1 VPRESDPEDSDDGQ
15 EGEGPFALPNEKRPR
30 VRRSGNRPV
39 LLIGGVVALG
49 CCLLVGLGVALW
61 LVLGSGGLTP
71 GGLANLQG
79 GGNPLAPG
87 PRSLDDPLMTP
98 ERFDNVHA
106 ELTLAEL
113 EALMGPGRQVSFQ
126 ELPLADKPTPGKEQ
140 RAEIERLSRKYRIRS
155 WYLWTGKDRW
165 AFAGFRTGQSSIVA
179 WYFRLPDGREGGSL
193 EDSENTLP

>member
-1 VPRESDPEDSDDGQ
+1 
-15 EGEGPFALPNEKRPR
+15 
-30 VRRSGNRPV
+30 
-39 LLIGGVVALG
+39 VVLG

-61 LVLGSGGLTP
+61 LVLGSAGLTP
-71 GGLANLQG
+71 GGLAKLQD

-87 PRSLDDPLMTP
+87 PHSLDDPLMTP
-98 ERFDNVHA
+98 ERFDSVHA
-106 ELTLAEL
+106 ELTLSEL
-113 EALMGPGRQVSFQ
+113 EALMGPGRQVSIQ
-126 ELPLADKPTPGKEQ
+126 ELPLADKPTPGKEK

-165 AFAGFRTGQSSIVA
+165 AFAGFRTQQSSIVA

>member
-1 VPRESDPEDSDDGQ
+1 
-15 EGEGPFALPNEKRPR
+15 
-30 VRRSGNRPV
+30 
-39 LLIGGVVALG
+39 VVLG

-61 LVLGSGGLTP
+61 LVLGSDGLTR

-98 ERFDNVHA
+98 EQFDGVHA

-113 EALMGPGRQVSFQ
+113 EAMMGPGRQVSFQ
-126 ELPLADKPTPGKEQ
+126 ELPLADKPTPGEVPRKEQ

-155 WYLWTGKDRW
+155 WYLWTGKNRW
-165 AFAGFRTGQSSIVA
+165 AFAGFRTQQSSIVA